1 MSDNAAKETQN
12 PTLLRGADLVAK
24 TLERLD
30 VDYVFSVSGNH
41 IMPLYDALFDTGIKI
56 VHARHEAACV
66 HMADAYARLT
76 GKPGIA
82 LVTGGQA
89 YANAAAALFTA
100 LANEAPVV
108 LLSGHAAL
116 HELGKGAFQEMRQAE
131 LAAPVSKQ
139 S

>member
-1 MSDNAAKETQN
+1 MSDNAAKETRN
-12 PTLLRGADLVAK
+12 LTLLRGADLVAK

-41 IMPLYDALFDTGIKI
+41 IMPLYDALFDTGIMI

-89 YANAAAALFTA
+89 HANAAAALFTA

-108 LLSGHAAL
+108 LLS
-116 HELGKGAFQEMRQAE
+116 Q
-131 LAAPVSKQ
+131 
-139 S
+139 